1 VRDLIIRRF
10 ASSSLPPDPVGLAQG
25 DLDAHVLRTWYRLPL
40 RPAAVLVPLVERE
53 AGLTVLFTVRRDD
66 LPDHPGEIA
75 FPGGRPADSDTD
87 LRATAL
93 REAHEEIGLAAAQ
106 VDVVGSL
113 HPQAVISGYAVV
125 PVVGFVPGNFEP
137 VLQAREVAQVFEVP
151 LDYLLEPE
159 SGQPRVRIREGVR
172 LPMWEYTWRE
182 FRIWGATAQMLHSFI
197 KILK

>member
-1 VRDLIIRRF
+1 MRDLITRRL
-10 ASSSLPPDPVGLAQG
+10 ASSSLPSDPVGVAQG
-25 DLDAHVLRTWYRLPL
+25 DLDADVLRTWYQLPL
-40 RPAAVLVPLVERE
+40 RPAAVLVPLAERD

-66 LPDHPGEIA
+66 LPDHPGQIS
-75 FPGGRPADSDTD
+75 FPGGRPAASDTD

-113 HPQAVISGYAVV
+113 RPQAVISGYAVV
-125 PVVGFVPGNFEP
+125 PVVGFVAGNFEP

-159 SGQPRVRIREGVR
+159 AGQRMVRMREGVR
-172 LPMWEYTWRE
+172 LPMWEYNWRE
-182 FRIWGATAQMLHSFI
+182 FRIWGATAQMLHSF
-197 KILK
+197 LKSLK